1 MGKRKR
7 KQKTKARAETRQ
19 SLENPVTSLSDP
31 DAWFWDALGGQ
42 KSAAGVRVNRKSALT
57 YAAYW
62 RGVNLIA
69 TTIAKTPLIT
79 YRKQDNGSVRD
90 RQHPVYKLL
99 KTQPHRHYT
108 PFTFK
113 QTIQNHVITHGNGYA
128 YIHRGRGGRP
138 EALSIIEPTIVE
150 PILVDGKL
158 QYHAFTDAGDGY
170 FDPETIL
177 HIKGMGYDG
186 LQGYSVL
193 EYGRETLGIGMALR
207 EFGARWFSNATKYG
221 TIIEHPGQLT
231 EDAQKRLKA
240 SIERDT
246 QAVSD
251 SHNTKVLE
259 EGMKLHAPELKA
271 KDAQLLESR
280 EFELREIANL
290 LGLPPHKLGDT
301 TRTSF
306 ASLEQE
312 NQAFLDDSL
321 DGWFVAWEE
330 ECERKLLTDAER
342 DADSHDIEFLRQ
354 SLVRV
359 DMTTRADYYSK
370 GLAGAPFMTINDV
383 RSREN
388 LNEIN
393 EPEAQRLPMPLNIS
407 SPDDD
412 NDGGGDDDN
421 DGDGDD
427 ARARAVEHE
436 LRRCV
441 RRIGNQASRKVRR
454 LTPDE
459 YAEWV
464 AGLPGDEAGKLRDSL
479 EGLGIH
485 DGQDEIVEA
494 LAEEIRAALTECRTV
509 DDVRAAAEGVED
521 TVGSTNATQRG

>member
-1 MGKRKR
+1 MGKRR
-7 KQKTKARAETRQ
+7 RKTKSQRQPPEQRQ

-31 DAWFWDALGGQ
+31 DAWLYDALGGS
-42 KSAAGVRVNRKSALT
+42 KSATGVRVNRKSALT
-57 YAAYW
+57 YSAYW

-79 YRKQDNGSVRD
+79 YRKEGTGSVRD
-90 RQHPVYKLL
+90 TSHPVYRLL
-99 KTQPHRHYT
+99 KRAPHKHYT

-113 QTIQNHVITHGNGYA
+113 QTMQSHVITHGNAYA
-128 YIHRGRGGRP
+128 YIQTNRAGRP
-138 EALSIIEPTIVE
+138 EGLSILEPTKVL
-150 PILVDGKL
+150 PILVDGVL
-158 QYHAFTDAGDGY
+158 RYHIQTEAGDGH
-170 FDPETIL
+170 FAHETIL
-177 HIKGMGYDG
+177 HIKGMGHDG

-221 TIIEHPGQLT
+221 TIIQHPGQLS
-231 EDAQKRLKA
+231 EPAQERLKR

-246 QAVSD
+246 KAISD

-280 EFELREIANL
+280 QFELREIANL

-330 ECERKLLTDAER
+330 ECERKLLNEQER
-342 DADSHDIEFLRQ
+342 EADSHDIEFLRQ

-359 DMTTRADYYSK
+359 DMTTRGEYYSK
-370 GLAGAPFMTINDV
+370 ALAGAPFMTINDV
-383 RSREN
+383 RSLEN
-388 LNEIN
+388 LNEMD
-393 EPEAQRLPMPLNIS
+393 EPEAERLPMPLNIS
-407 SPDDD
+407 QPEGDEPSPADDED
-412 NDGGGDDDN
+412 
-421 DGDGDD
+421 DD

-441 RRIGNQASRKVRR
+441 RRIGKQASKRVRQ
-454 LTPDE
+454 LATDD
-459 YAEWV
+459 YQAWV
-464 AGLPGDEAGKLRDSL
+464 DDLPGAEATKLSGAL
-479 EGLGIH
+479 TALGVH
-485 DGQDEIVEA
+485 DAHDEIMDA
-494 LAEEIRAALTECRTV
+494 LGEEIRAALRDCYTPE
-509 DDVRAAAEGVED
+509 DVRTATTAVEES
-521 TVGSTNATQRG
+521 VGQRERVQTWNAG